1 MWDRPRTLFILGL
14 IIPQEVHLSTL
25 SSVLGIMAFSSLAG
39 RKRHCSQPCV
49 SSGALFPLNV
59 SFRSF
64 LGTWRFL
71 VHIHWSVLISTT
83 HYSRGSVFSYT
94 CTDQYIKYWVL
105 KGNPGDSREISLES
119 YVFFFIFLYSA
130 PWTLTCLI
138 FLDSWMLSELVDSS
152 GLNLVFFSCTA
163 PLKLKTVNQDSK
175 NRAHLVCFCP
185 TGIISPFFLPVVLCL
200 KNSCYIYIYI

>member
-1 MWDRPRTLFILGL
+1 
-14 IIPQEVHLSTL
+14 
-25 SSVLGIMAFSSLAG
+25 MAFSSLAG

-59 SFRSF
+59 CFRSF

-105 KGNPGDSREISLES
+105 KGNPGDSREISL
-119 YVFFFIFLYSA
+119 VLCIFLYF
-130 PWTLTCLI
+130 P
-138 FLDSWMLSELVDSS
+138 
-152 GLNLVFFSCTA
+152 
-163 PLKLKTVNQDSK
+163 
-175 NRAHLVCFCP
+175 
-185 TGIISPFFLPVVLCL
+185 VLCPM
-200 KNSCYIYIYI
+200 NSNVFDLLGLLNAFWTHGFIWAQPGFLFLHSTLETQNSEPGQ